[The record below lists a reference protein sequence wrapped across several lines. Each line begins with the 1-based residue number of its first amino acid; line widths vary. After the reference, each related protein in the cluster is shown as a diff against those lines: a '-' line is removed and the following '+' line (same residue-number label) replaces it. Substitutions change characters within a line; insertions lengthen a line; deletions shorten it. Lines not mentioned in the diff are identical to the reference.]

1 MRNRAP
7 ITWSFPVGRYAFEVG
22 AYTGSFAQFAPASS
36 KTDEAQARRNAA
48 ALRKA
53 LAQEDDQQQRDT
65 PLEAV
70 EKLEDSADAVTDRVE
85 HANRLFEALAED
97 RLLDPRLL
105 TAEVGALLGLLDRLD
120 REGRYEE
127 EIRVAKALHGLCV
140 LAFRWLDLVRALRR
154 ALAAAKAVGDEAG
167 QAWALNELGA
177 LHLCAGEARTA
188 SEHLESALELYEK
201 LGDAAGR
208 CSTRHNFDSARRDVT
223 RPIQIRAPSR
233 LLTAG
238 GSVRPLVAGVVGVAV
253 LVVLG
258 FLFAPMPAKGT
269 GDLAVTIGERPLNP
283 SASAVAS
290 FSFSADGAGGFE
302 CKLDDGAFKTCT
314 TPVRYK
320 RLGEGEHTFR
330 VRATATGERGP
341 ATAHVW
347 RIDLTAPTTTITEG
361 PSGRTPETSAAFS
374 FTANEEVGGFE
385 CKLDDGSFAG
395 CTSPY
400 KLPGPLEDG
409 KYAFAVRAI
418 DVAGNVGNPD
428 RYQWRISSDRTTLVP
443 PVVGLRIARGIEALA
458 GVRLKW
464 EVQEA
469 ASTDPVGQIV
479 DQVPAAGKEVRVGTT
494 VTVMVSAGIEIGVP
508 SVLRLTESGAV
519 KELEQAGLRASI
531 VRATSSAVP
540 AGLVFDQNPDPGT
553 EVGAGALVEI
563 EVSLGSELSD
573 LTVSIP
579 ADGVDVSCP
588 NGVGSCVT
596 TVTFTVT
603 NQGKGDLSERFDVL
617 VAADPGERRTVTLR
631 GGIAAG
637 ASVARTT
644 QLGPGGNCYDPDC
657 FVSVEADPDGRV
669 LESNERNNVASWARI
684 G

>member
-1 MRNRAP
+1 
-7 ITWSFPVGRYAFEVG
+7 VGRYAFEVG

-36 KTDEAQARRNAA
+36 KTDEAQARKNAA

-53 LAQEDDQQQRDT
+53 LAQEDDQPQRDI

-105 TAEVGALLGLLDRLD
+105 TAEIGALLGLLDRLD

-140 LAFRWLDLVRALRR
+140 LAFRWLDLVRSLRR

-167 QAWALNELGA
+167 QAWASNELGA

-188 SEHLESALELYEK
+188 SEHLERALELYEK

-208 CSTRHNFDSARRDVT
+208 CSTRHNFDSARRDAT
-223 RPIQIRAPSR
+223 RPIQIGAPSR
-233 LLTAG
+233 LLTAS

-258 FLFAPMPAKGT
+258 FLFAPMAAKGT
-269 GDLAVTIGERPLNP
+269 GDLVVTIGKKPLNP
-283 SASAVAS
+283 SASAVAT

-302 CKLDDGAFKTCT
+302 CKLDDGAFKTCSS
-314 TPVRYK
+314 PVRYK
-320 RLGEGEHTFR
+320 RLAEGEHTFR
-330 VRATATGERGP
+330 VRATRTGERGP

-347 RIDLTAPTTTITEG
+347 RIDLTAPTTTITDG
-361 PSGRTPETSAAFS
+361 PSRRTPETSAAFS
-374 FTANEEVGGFE
+374 FTANEEVRGFE
-385 CKLDDGSFAG
+385 CKLNDGSFVD
-395 CTSPY
+395 CTSP
-400 KLPGPLEDG
+400 KKFAGPLDNG

-418 DVAGNVGNPD
+418 DIAGNVGDPD
-428 RYQWRISSDRTTLVP
+428 THQWRISADRMTAVP
-443 PVVGLRIARGIEALA
+443 AIVGLRRARGIEALA
-458 GVRLKW
+458 DAGLKW
-464 EVQEA
+464 EVEEA
-469 ASTDPVGQIV
+469 ASTEPVGQIF
-479 DQVPAAGKEVRVGTT
+479 DQVPAAGKEVPVGTT
-494 VTVMVSAGIEIGVP
+494 VTVMVSEGIEIAVP
-508 SVLRLTESGAV
+508 SVLGMTESDAAT
-519 KELEQAGLRASI
+519 ELEQAGLRASI
-531 VRATSSAVP
+531 VRATSSTVP
-540 AGLVFDQNPDPGT
+540 EGLVFAQRPAPGT
-553 EVGAGALVEI
+553 EVIAGALVEI
-563 EVSLGSELSD
+563 AVSLGSELSD

-588 NGVGSCVT
+588 NGGGSCVT

-637 ASVARTT
+637 ASVVRTT

-657 FVSVEADPDGRV
+657 FVGVQADPDGGV